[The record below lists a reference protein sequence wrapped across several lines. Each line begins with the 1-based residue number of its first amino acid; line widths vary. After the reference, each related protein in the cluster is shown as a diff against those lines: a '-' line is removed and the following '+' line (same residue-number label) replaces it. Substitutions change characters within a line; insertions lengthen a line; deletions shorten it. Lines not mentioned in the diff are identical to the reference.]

1 MKRKI
6 SWLLV
11 LALVVSLVPMS
22 VFAASS
28 NSMTKVVKAADDAKF
43 TDADSA
49 PVLKIENDENDFGAK
64 ETFKLTLENAEWLS
78 NTAEITVPGVV
89 YGVEAGMEAVAGAKV
104 DVTRVTDTTLEVEV
118 TGAADGETFRF
129 PMFVKLQGKGD
140 TKVTVEPIDSN
151 VTGGVHT
158 FAIGAAGDTKTTV
171 EDTVDFTDV
180 ANLETL
186 QIDELSI
193 GTLSGA
199 GKDVLKL
206 KLPSDF
212 EWNNTL
218 TSSNITLKGTGG
230 LGHVAY
236 DTAVAAA
243 DQVKVDDRTL
253 LIAVDFGSAK
263 SSTRGTIYID
273 GLKFSAKKD
282 ADFGEVEVTIN
293 SDNDNITK
301 EDIVIAEYCDYNVEV
316 KADGEPKEIFAGEY
330 ETSATDDAHKLQ
342 TLVIEENV
350 ANAWLAERKTRI
362 EFPSWVKIRDVDV
375 TSDTANIDSHTIKEG
390 LGVDE
395 QGDNYIEFTADITP
409 NKKGKL
415 YVKFY
420 VSVEAGKSGDITA
433 TVDGRSLGEEYEV
446 VLGKAVNPVDV
457 EVKPVADVR
466 TGIKDQEIGEI
477 TITENKDEAIKKGDL
492 VLELDDDVEWTE
504 VPEIEVVEGNLD
516 LDVDN
521 AKVRGSVLTIPVD
534 SDSSKPATIK
544 ISDMKLDLDRTI
556 AEGDINVQ
564 VGGDAIVRNT
574 TEGTSLKLDNGAFK
588 EEHAVETVIARV
600 ITPADGNITAGEE
613 VKFVIDSKEYAIGD
627 EQKTADVAPY
637 IADGRTMLSVR
648 YVAEAIGVQ
657 DNNIIWNE
665 AARTVTIFK
674 GDRIAQVE
682 IGSNE
687 LFVNGVVIPMD
698 TEAVIKDGRTMLPVS
713 FIAKALGLDVQW
725 DGATRTVTIK

>member
-1 MKRKI
+1 MKRKL
-6 SWLLV
+6 SLV
-11 LALVVSLVPMS
+11 LALVMILSLVPMS
-22 VFAASS
+22 AFASS
-28 NSMTKVVKAADDAKF
+28 DNAMTKVVKAADDATF
-43 TDADSA
+43 TDADNA

-78 NTAEITVPGVV
+78 NTEELTIPAVV
-89 YGVEAGMEAVAGAKV
+89 YGIETAMETLEPKV
-104 DVTRVTDTTLEVEV
+104 DVTRVTDTTLEVEI
-118 TGAADGETFRF
+118 TGAADGQTFRF
-129 PMFVKLQGKGD
+129 PMFVELQGKGD
-140 TKVTVEPIDSN
+140 AKVTVEPIDSN
-151 VTGGVHT
+151 VTGGTYT
-158 FAIGAAGDTKTTV
+158 FAIGADGDTKTTI
-171 EDTVDFTDV
+171 EDTVKFTDV
-180 ANLETL
+180 AELETL
-186 QIDELSI
+186 QIDELSV

-199 GKDVLKL
+199 GKDVIKL

-212 EWNNTL
+212 KWDDTL
-218 TSSNITLKGTGG
+218 TSSDIKINATGG
-230 LGHVAY
+230 LGHVGY
-236 DTAVAAA
+236 DTTAAN
-243 DQVKVDDRTL
+243 KVDIDDRTL

-293 SDNDNITK
+293 SDDGNVTK
-301 EDIVIAEYCDYNVEV
+301 EDVLVAEYSDYTVEV
-316 KADGEPKEIFAGEY
+316 KADGDPKEIFAGEY
-330 ETSATDDAHKLQ
+330 EGQTEDEHKLQ
-342 TLVIEENV
+342 TLVIKENV
-350 ANAWLAERKTRI
+350 VNSWLAQRKTRI
-362 EFPSWVKIRDVDV
+362 EFPSWVKIRDLDI
-375 TSDTANIDSHTIKEG
+375 TSDTENLTNFVGLKEG

-395 QGDNYIEFTADITP
+395 QGESYVEFTADITP
-409 NKKGKL
+409 DKKGEL

-420 VSVEAGKSGDITA
+420 VSVEAGRSGDITA
-433 TVDGRSLGEEYEV
+433 TVSGRSLGDEFEV
-446 VLGKAVNPVDV
+446 VLGEAINPIDV

-521 AKVRGSVLTIPVD
+521 AKVKGSVLTIPVD

-544 ISDMKLDLDRTI
+544 ISEIKLDLDRTI

-588 EEHAVETVIARV
+588 EEFAVETVIARV
-600 ITPADGNITAGEE
+600 ITPADGNTMAGQE
-613 VKFVIDSKEYAIGD
+613 VKFVIDSAEYSIGD
-627 EQKTADVAPY
+627 EVKTADVAPY
-637 IADGRTMLSVR
+637 IKDGRTMLSVR
-648 YVAEAIGVQ
+648 YVAQAMGVNE
-657 DNNIIWNE
+657 DSIIWNGD
-665 AARTVTIFK
+665 ARTVTIFK
-674 GDRIAQVE
+674 GDRIAQIT

-687 LFVNGVVIPMD
+687 LMVNGTPIMMD
-698 TEAVIKDGRTMLPVS
+698 TVAEIKDGRTMLPIS
-713 FIAKALGLDVQW
+713 FVAKALGATTEW